1 MLRNSSISSL
11 APKKTCVWSW
21 IVVGLISRMLSLPFV
36 PIPPAISMMKDAGL
50 HSYKSLSSPF
60 GDALLFGYRN
70 IPPYIKVR
78 WKSAIKVPIY
88 LGTQNVRQK
97 PVRKPGVYIL
107 LYFLIYKKKD
117 INYVFHILIWTLPL
131 WNWVFVI
138 NLLFLNESFNPRIP
152 GGKVRF
158 IYRVLHESRLHLNI
172 WSTKNEFSF
181 IQKTKKKWVFSCI
194 LFIYIDHIDKKRR
207 L

>member
-1 MLRNSSISSL
+1 MCQYN
-11 APKKTCVWSW
+11 
-21 IVVGLISRMLSLPFV
+21 
-36 PIPPAISMMKDAGL
+36 
-50 HSYKSLSSPF
+50 
-60 GDALLFGYRN
+60 
-70 IPPYIKVR
+70 
-78 WKSAIKVPIY
+78 
-88 LGTQNVRQK
+88 
-97 PVRKPGVYIL
+97 
-107 LYFLIYKKKD
+107 KKD
-117 INYVFHILIWTLPL
+117 NNYVFYILIWTLPL

-194 LFIYIDHIDKKRR
+194 LFDYTIKVLIILIKKGEIVDWLPIEGSSINPFTFFPVERTIIVAAPYKAYPAATSSLPGFKTSFSMSAGSTPDIVFRLYMANIDPTDTKHSMLFEPSKGSKHTTYDPF